1 MDNLKIYNAVAA
13 VPREAQKKIGAG
25 RLKGMTDI
33 NPMWRIK
40 ALTEL
45 FGICGIGWKYV
56 ITDKRI
62 VDGADGVVC
71 AFVDIDLFVKVEGE
85 WSDAIPGTGGSQ
97 LVQLEKAKDG
107 TNNKVKYTNDECF
120 KMALTDAIS
129 VACKALGF
137 GADVYWASGRTK
149 YSGNGESEFPV
160 IQAMPTY
167 EEALEIEHNGKK
179 LREIYHEDRKAIQVI
194 YEAAETPEAVKN
206 AIGVIEFEL
215 SRKRAAQNAGA

>member
-13 VPREAQKKIGAG
+13 VPKEAQKKIGAG

-40 ALTEL
+40 TLTEQ
-45 FGICGIGWKYV
+45 FGVCGIGWKYV

-71 AFVDIDLFVKVEGE
+71 AFVDIDLYVRVDGE
-85 WSDAIPGTGGSQ
+85 WSEAIPGTGGSQ
-97 LVQLEKAKDG
+97 LVQTEKNGKH
-107 TNNKVKYTNDECF
+107 TNDECF
-120 KMALTDAIS
+120 KMALTDALS

-149 YSGNGESEFPV
+149 YSGNGEGDGEGEFPV

-167 EEALEIEHNGKK
+167 EEALEIEYNGKK

-194 YEAAETPEAVKN
+194 YEAAETPETVKN